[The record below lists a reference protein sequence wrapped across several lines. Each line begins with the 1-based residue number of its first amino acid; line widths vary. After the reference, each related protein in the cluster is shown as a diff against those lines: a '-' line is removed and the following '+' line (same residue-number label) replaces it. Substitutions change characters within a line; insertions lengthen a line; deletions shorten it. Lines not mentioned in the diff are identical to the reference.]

1 VAQRRLAL
9 SRARKQAPC
18 VSVCSGE
25 ARLKEIASAASG
37 CGRVLLATDPDRE
50 GEAISWHL
58 SQELKVIGHQHAE
71 GGGSQQATGGD

>member
-1 VAQRRLAL
+1 MR
-9 SRARKQAPC
+9 
-18 VSVCSGE
+18 VCLCAGE

-58 SQELKVIGHQHAE
+58 SQELKVTVA
-71 GGGSQQATGGD
+71 GGGGAHRAVVGGGGR